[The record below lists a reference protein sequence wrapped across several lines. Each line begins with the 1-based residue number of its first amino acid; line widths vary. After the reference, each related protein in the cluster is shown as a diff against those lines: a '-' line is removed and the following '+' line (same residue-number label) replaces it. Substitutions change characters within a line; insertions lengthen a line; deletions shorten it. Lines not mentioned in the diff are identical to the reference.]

1 MLLPF
6 PYTEHGYEY
15 GPAIRPLNDYSAP
28 AAAEMDPLPEETRS
42 VWWMDKRRH
51 ELTRQTENTSWNPE
65 RKKSLV
71 KLFFLPGEEACE
83 AEMGNIRMTSQN
95 RSR

>member
-51 ELTRQTENTSWNPE
+51 ELTRQTKNTLWNPE
-65 RKKSLV
+65 SKKAL
-71 KLFFLPGEEACE
+71 
-83 AEMGNIRMTSQN
+83 
-95 RSR
+95 